1 MIEWF
6 EDLFVGM
13 HFKSGTSQI
22 RGDEIK
28 EFASKFDP
36 QPFHLDDAARK
47 TMFRGLAASGWHSSA
62 LAMRLGIGARPCGP
76 HPLIGR
82 IRRFPSRPI
91 CSDAG
96 DRAALPARKRAMRW

>member
-1 MIEWF
+1 
-6 EDLFVGM
+6 M

-47 TMFRGLAASGWHSSA
+47 TMFRGPAASGWHSSA
-62 LAMRLGIGARPCGP
+62 LAMRLGIGASAVRTAPFDWA
-76 HPLIGR
+76 HPTFSVEAYLQ
-82 IRRFPSRPI
+82 
-91 CSDAG
+91 
-96 DRAALPARKRAMRW
+96 

>member
-13 HFKSGTSQI
+13 RFKSGPIQI
-22 RGDEIK
+22 SGDEIK

-36 QPFHLDDAARK
+36 QPFHLDDAAARK

-62 LAMRLGIGARPCGP
+62 LAMRLGIGASAVRTAPFDWA
-76 HPLIGR
+76 HPTFSVEAYLQ
-82 IRRFPSRPI
+82 
-91 CSDAG
+91 
-96 DRAALPARKRAMRW
+96 

>member
-1 MIEWF
+1 
-6 EDLFVGM
+6 M

-47 TMFRGLAASGWHSSA
+47 DYVQRTS
-62 LAMRLGIGARPCGP
+62 
-76 HPLIGR
+76 R
-82 IRRFPSRPI
+82 IRV
-91 CSDAG
+91 A
-96 DRAALPARKRAMRW
+96 